1 MLRALLLLLTA
12 TLLMAGSW
20 AALSEPASSDC
31 CPSTVAASDAAD
43 ESDTSD
49 DSDTTDC
56 CDVDFGACCAST
68 GLAVVAPSSE
78 PLGPASAFDLE
89 SSTPPRAALYRTRAT
104 GPPPTPPPI
113 A

>member
-31 CPSTVAASDAAD
+31 CPSTVAAWDASD
-43 ESDTSD
+43 ES

-56 CDVDFGACCAST
+56 CDVDFGACCASS
-68 GLAVVAPSSE
+68 GLAIVAPPSDAE
-78 PLGPASAFDLE
+78 GPTPAFDLE